1 MSLLT
6 LLAAHPAQA
15 DAALTIPV
23 SVQLAALV
31 SISAPSS
38 ADLGSGT
45 PGGSISAFLGPV
57 TVDGTLQLNWTTTV
71 SATDFTTSPGG
82 ASRTITT
89 SRVSYWSGAST
100 ATSGDGTFTPGQL
113 TAEDAQT
120 LVSPR
125 TAFSR
130 SGGLFANSATWNP
143 HVVIAVPPTAVAGTY
158 TGTVTHS
165 VA

>member
-1 MSLLT
+1 MSLVT
-6 LLAAHPAQA
+6 LLAARPAQA

-23 SVQLAALV
+23 SARLAAIV

-38 ADLGSGT
+38 ANLGSGT

-57 TVDGTLQLNWTTTV
+57 TVDGNLQLNWTTTV
-71 SATDFTTSPGG
+71 SATNFTTPPGG
-82 ASRTITT
+82 AARTITT
-89 SRVSYWSGAST
+89 SRVSYWSGAAT
-100 ATSGDGTFTPGQL
+100 ETSGSGTFTPGQP
-113 TAEDAQT
+113 TAGDAQT
-120 LVSPR
+120 LGSPR

-130 SGGLFANSATWNP
+130 SGGLLANSATWDP
-143 HVVIAVPPTAVAGTY
+143 HLVIAVPSTAVAGTY

>member
-6 LLAAHPAQA
+6 LLAARPAQA
-15 DAALTIPV
+15 DAVLTIPV

-31 SISAPSS
+31 SLSAPSS

-45 PGGSISAFLGPV
+45 PGGSISTFLGPV
-57 TVDGTLQLNWTTTV
+57 TVNGNQQSDWTATV
-71 SATDFTTSPGG
+71 SATNFTTPPGD
-82 ASRTITT
+82 AHRTITT
-89 SRVSYWSGAST
+89 SRVSYWSGDST
-100 ATSGDGTFTPGQL
+100 ETSGQGTFTPGQL
-113 TAEDAQT
+113 AAGDAQT
-120 LVSPR
+120 LDSPR

-130 SGGLFANSATWNP
+130 SGDLFANSATWNP
-143 HVVIAVPPTAVAGTY
+143 HLVIAVPSTAVAGTY